1 MNLQDTL
8 EAIRRK
14 AFPKRYALEAELTE
28 LRAAHVQ
35 VSSELDAVR
44 GELSDTRA
52 QDARQLT
59 ELQQQMTVIAGERKA
74 ATERVHLL
82 ETSLAEAGARQQD
95 AEQQIRSLEKK
106 LDDTRGRYDA
116 TIGQSQETLLRLQTE
131 QQNLLTMQTDLA
143 GTFHEAGRQLLES
156 VQARSPQPRYSMWQ
170 TMAMAGL
177 LFLSGAL
184 LSGLLMR
191 NDTQPVDIAPLA
203 DGIVDLQRLMQSH
216 FGSYDELLKIL
227 KEQLERESAALQQQP
242 ESVTGSPSTATP
254 GRLLE
259 RQRADLGVLGF
270 DVDDIGSALAQ
281 FRMLYMPAGKDGKAP
296 DADETDAVLG
306 YYADQARKDRDR
318 YRLDSEVLAAIR
330 LASKRTGIEFPFM
343 MELAATE
350 SSFNPAARASTST
363 AVGLYQF
370 KEETWLETLKS
381 YGSRYGLGNYS
392 RQIEFH
398 VDDKGKRRP
407 SIGDPDLHTAA
418 LDLRLE
424 PRLSALLAGELVR
437 RNKRQLSSSLDR
449 QPGRTDLYLTHFLGA
464 SGAISF
470 LKALASDPE
479 KIALEIFPGPARRN
493 NSIFRNK
500 ARKPRTVAE
509 IYKLF
514 ARKFDTDRFRD
525 GDSG

>member
-1 MNLQDTL
+1 MNLQDIL

-28 LRAAHVQ
+28 LRAAHTH
-35 VSSELDAVR
+35 VSDELDAVR
-44 GELSDTRA
+44 GELSETRA

-59 ELQQQMTVIAGERKA
+59 ELQQQMTAIAAERKA
-74 ATERVHLL
+74 AASQVHLL
-82 ETSLAEAGARQQD
+82 ETSLAEAGVRQQD

-106 LDDTRGRYDA
+106 LDDTRGRYEDS
-116 TIGQSQETLLRLQTE
+116 IGQTQETLLRLQTE
-131 QQNLLTMQTDLA
+131 QQNLLTLQTDLA
-143 GTFHEAGRQLLES
+143 RTFHEVGEQLLAS
-156 VQARSPQPRYSMWQ
+156 VQTRSSQPRQSMWQ
-170 TMAMAGL
+170 TAAMAGL

-203 DGIVDLQRLMQSH
+203 DGMVDLQRLMQSH

-227 KEQLERESAALQQQP
+227 KEQLERESAALQP
-242 ESVTGSPSTATP
+242 ESRVDPPSPATP
-254 GRLLE
+254 HRLLE

-270 DVDDIGSALAQ
+270 DVDDIDSALAQ
-281 FRMLYMPAGKDGKAP
+281 FRMLYLPAGKNGKAP
-296 DADETDAVLG
+296 GADETDAVLG
-306 YYADQARKDRDR
+306 YFADQARKDRDR
-318 YRLDSEVLAAIR
+318 YRIDSEVLAAIR
-330 LASKRTGIEFPFM
+330 LASKRTGVEFPFL

-370 KEETWLETLKS
+370 KEETWLETLKK
-381 YGSRYGLGNYS
+381 YGSRYGLGTYS
-392 RQIEFH
+392 KRIQFH
-398 VDDKGKRRP
+398 VDDKGQRRP

-424 PRLSALLAGELVR
+424 PRASALLAGELVR

-449 QPGRTDLYLTHFLGA
+449 TPGRTDLYLTHFLGA

-479 KIALEIFPGPARRN
+479 KIALDIFPGPASRN
-493 NSIFRNK
+493 ISIFRNK

-525 GDSG
+525 GESG